1 MQKAEV
7 KIICDSIS
15 LEKSNYLESNRITTF
30 QLRYWRGI
38 HSELM
43 THRKFSRNAG
53 SSRARPSAEIIEQV
67 RKSPW
72 GPLHWGV
79 NKPGM
84 QADQELDETLKK
96 IAQEYWKNAACAA
109 ALHAE
114 KLVEL
119 GAHKQ
124 VVNRLLEPFTY
135 IDVLVTSTEFANWFA
150 LRNHKDADPT
160 IQDLAAQMQKE
171 YDRSKPVLLQP
182 GEWHLPYITLDDL
195 DDVRDYLKKGRITR
209 DEPSEKEITKLLC
222 KISTARCARIS
233 YKPFDGSAG
242 SIEKD
247 LELHDKLVVSQ
258 PVHAS
263 PAEHQA
269 TPDEWYES
277 DGDALSPDSG
287 WVSPNLHG
295 NFIGWQQ
302 YRKTLKNEF
311 VPG

>member
-1 MQKAEV
+1 MHQAEV

-15 LEKSNYLESNRITTF
+15 LEGIRITTY

-53 SSRARPSAEIIEQV
+53 SSRARPSAAIIEQV

-96 IAQEYWKNAACAA
+96 IAQEYWKNAAQAA

-119 GAHKQ
+119 GTHKQ
-124 VVNRLLEPFTY
+124 VANRLLEPFTY
-135 IDVLVTSTEFANWFA
+135 IDVLVTSTEFANWFT
-150 LRNHKDADPT
+150 LRNHPDADPT
-160 IQDLAAQMQKE
+160 IQDLARQMQE
-171 YDRSKPVLLQP
+171 AYAENKPDLLQP
-182 GEWHLPYITLDDL
+182 GQWHLPYITLEDYDNA
-195 DDVRDYLKKGRITR
+195 RHYLKQGRITR
-209 DEPSEKEITKLLC
+209 DEPKKEEINKLLC

-233 YKPFDGSAG
+233 YKPFDGSVG

-269 TPDEWYES
+269 IPDIWYDTNKEW
-277 DGDALSPDSG
+277 GQPHQHGNLIG
-287 WVSPNLHG
+287 WV
-295 NFIGWQQ
+295 Q
-302 YRKTLKNEF
+302 YRKTLPNEF
-311 VPG
+311 VSG